1 MLFANLCLSRMEGR
15 MQGKAQ
21 FSDSN
26 RRIMEA
32 DAPPRR
38 VYQAWKG
45 SNVRDSCSLFHF
57 LILQSSGVRKLR
69 TQSMVYVGSVVTLSD
84 GLVKYF
90 NIASVNHFSVN
101 SYSRSSEDMSFCY

>member
-1 MLFANLCLSRMEGR
+1 VPLGLAPESLRFLSLAALTISGLLVKWRCLRERRSFRKSVRAGGMEGR

-45 SNVRDSCSLFHF
+45 SNVRDSCSLSRFF
-57 LILQSSGVRKLR
+57 SSA
-69 TQSMVYVGSVVTLSD
+69 
-84 GLVKYF
+84 
-90 NIASVNHFSVN
+90 I
-101 SYSRSSEDMSFCY
+101 